1 MRRGVTLVEIL
12 VVIAILS
19 ILAGGVFYAYREIS
33 QKGVSQALVAK
44 QEQDVQFVVSTLVQE
59 LSSVGFGVDKDRLK
73 VLNNGTNLAD
83 VGNSLIAISGGEIR
97 FISLAVRQ
105 GTNIGC
111 WGVTDNNGNLTTQAR
126 DFLFRPCNFS
136 ISGSDVVC
144 LSLPDRT
151 DVTSGGCR
159 DAIVFYK
166 GSNNYPTDFVARY
179 YLYNSG
185 TASKLCAPDTQT
197 LGKQVGSDSVQPL
210 VDCVGAFRV
219 RYVVSSG
226 GGITYSDSVSD
237 INDLLGVRLCL
248 MLQVGGRQSTALD
261 PTNFSDNCGGPI
273 SIPNDWRYYRWA
285 TVEVDIPLRNIR

>member
-1 MRRGVTLVEIL
+1 MRRGMTLVEIL

-44 QEQDVQFVVSTLVQE
+44 QEQDVQFVVYTLVQE

-73 VLNNGTNLAD
+73 VLNNGNNLAD
-83 VGNSLIAISGGEIR
+83 VGNSLIAISGSEIR

-111 WGVTDNNGNLTTQAR
+111 WGVTDSNGNLTTQAR

-136 ISGSDVVC
+136 ISGGNVVC
-144 LSLPDRT
+144 LSFVDKI
-151 DVTSGGCR
+151 DITSQGCR
-159 DAIVFYK
+159 NAVVFYK
-166 GSNNYPTDFVARY
+166 GSNTYPTDFVARY
-179 YLYNSG
+179 YLYNSP
-185 TASKLCAPDTQT
+185 TASRLCASGTRT
-197 LGKQVGSDSVQPL
+197 LGKQVGSDPAQPL

-219 RYVVSSG
+219 RYMVASG
-226 GGITYSDSVSD
+226 SGITYRDSVSD
-237 INDLLGVRLCL
+237 INDLLGLRLCL
-248 MLQVGGRQSTALD
+248 MLQVGGRQSTALE
-261 PTNFSDNCGGPI
+261 PTNFSNNCGGPI
-273 SIPNDWRYYRWA
+273 SIPNNWRYYRWA